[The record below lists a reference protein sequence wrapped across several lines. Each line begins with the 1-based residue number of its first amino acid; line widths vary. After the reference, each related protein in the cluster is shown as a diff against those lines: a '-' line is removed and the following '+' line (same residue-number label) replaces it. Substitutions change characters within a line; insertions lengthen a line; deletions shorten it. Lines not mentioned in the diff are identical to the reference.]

1 MNFDLPDS
9 LQLAID
15 TVSGRDHGCSL
26 ENLPVFRAREDH
38 TASRNDPKSL
48 GSRGRRQTDRET
60 KSKFYTM
67 PPLAAYS
74 AFSEHPFYHVHKA
87 TGSKFDPF
95 EMRLELSE
103 KQQES
108 IRMLGWD
115 SIRPV
120 GIGFTM
126 KERKDLAKLEAKEQE
141 RQQQQGSHGVRDLL
155 STDRPQ
161 ENVNTPQQ
169 TTLPH
174 EAVIRSLTPPDMDI
188 NLDQDIHEDETSYD
202 YDDEFARIEPDDDVA
217 EPHNARDDNYER
229 AERTVQQFIETS
241 HIEGVSHPYDM
252 ENNYQHSYNYS
263 DNEDSGSLALPPVTI
278 PDIEAYDV
286 GINGPEI
293 ADINSG
299 GASPPLPRQRR
310 QRLRSPFDVDDL
322 GCD

>member
-9 LQLAID
+9 LRLAID
-15 TVSGRDHGCSL
+15 TVSGHDHGCSL
-26 ENLPVFRAREDH
+26 ESLPVFKTREEH
-38 TASRNDPKSL
+38 SASRNDPKAL
-48 GSRGRRQTDRET
+48 GSRGKRQTARESR
-60 KSKFYTM
+60 SKHYAM

-74 AFSEHPFYHVHKA
+74 AFSEHPFFPVHKA
-87 TGSKFDPF
+87 TGSKFDAF
-95 EMRLELSE
+95 EMRLELCE

-108 IRMLGWD
+108 IRTLGWD

-126 KERKDLAKLEAKEQE
+126 KEREDLAKLEAKEQE
-141 RQQQQGSHGVRDLL
+141 RQQQLSSHGPRDLL
-155 STDRPQ
+155 SVDRPQ
-161 ENVNTPQQ
+161 ENANTPQH
-169 TTLPH
+169 TMLPH
-174 EAVIRSLTPPDMDI
+174 EVVIRSPTPPSMNV

-217 EPHNARDDNYER
+217 DARNAQDDNYER

-263 DNEDSGSLALPPVTI
+263 DNDDSGSLALPPVAI
-278 PDIEAYDV
+278 PDIEAYDA

-299 GASPPLPRQRR
+299 GASPPLLRQRR
-310 QRLRSPFDVDDL
+310 QILRSPFDVEDL